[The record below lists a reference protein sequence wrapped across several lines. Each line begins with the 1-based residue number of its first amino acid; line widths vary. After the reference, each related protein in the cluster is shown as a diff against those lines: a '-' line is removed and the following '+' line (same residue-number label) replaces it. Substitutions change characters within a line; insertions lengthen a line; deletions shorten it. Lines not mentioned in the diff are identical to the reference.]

1 MEEENKTEDIVNETV
16 EEKEKIVNE
25 LEKSIES
32 GEEMEDV
39 LGTTKLDISK
49 ILGDASEDTE
59 EMEPN
64 ELVTQDSDGKYELNL
79 TLDEIKEYY
88 EYLSAKK
95 SRPEFADKFFADA
108 DSRIKESN
116 QISLMMNLS
125 LVPKILV
132 AESKL
137 VNEVTN
143 TAEYTYKTLDEKIA
157 LLQTLNKISSDIH
170 QSALKY
176 TQTVRD
182 ISSLPIIYRK
192 LVDEMLQIPGEK
204 LPRLKLLTKLTEVSD
219 ETWSRIEELVNL
231 D

>member
-1 MEEENKTEDIVNETV
+1 
-16 EEKEKIVNE
+16 
-25 LEKSIES
+25 
-32 GEEMEDV
+32 
-39 LGTTKLDISK
+39 
-49 ILGDASEDTE
+49 
-59 EMEPN
+59 MEPN
-64 ELVTQDSDGKYELNL
+64 ELVENSEQRYELNL
-79 TLDEIKEYY
+79 TLDEITEYY
-88 EYLSAKK
+88 EYLAAKR

-116 QISLMMNLS
+116 QISLIMSLS

-132 AESKL
+132 AQSKL

-143 TAEYTYKTLDEKIA
+143 TTEYSYKTLDEKIA
-157 LLQTLNKISSDIH
+157 LLQTLSKISSDIH

-204 LPRLKLLTKLTEVSD
+204 LSRLKCLTKLTEVSD
-219 ETWSRIEELVNL
+219 ETWSRIEELINL
-231 D
+231 G

>member
-1 MEEENKTEDIVNETV
+1 MGEDNLDDIVEETV
-16 EEKEKIVNE
+16 KKEELINE
-25 LEKSIES
+25 LEQSIES
-32 GEEMEDV
+32 GEEMTDV
-39 LGTTKLDISK
+39 LGTVKLDISK
-49 ILGDASEDTE
+49 ILGGDGKPSG

-64 ELVTQDSDGKYELNL
+64 ELVEDNEQRYELNL
-79 TLDEIKEYY
+79 TLDEITEYY
-88 EYLSAKK
+88 EYLAAKR

-116 QISLMMNLS
+116 QISLIMSLS

-132 AESKL
+132 AQSKL

-143 TAEYTYKTLDEKIA
+143 TVEYSYKTLDEKIA
-157 LLQTLNKISSDIH
+157 LLQTLSKISSDIH

-204 LPRLKLLTKLTEVSD
+204 LSRLKCLTKLTEVSD
-219 ETWSRIEELVNL
+219 ETWSRIEELINL
-231 D
+231 G

>member
-1 MEEENKTEDIVNETV
+1 MEDDSNDIVEETV
-16 EEKEKIVNE
+16 KKEELINE
-25 LEKSIES
+25 LEQSIES
-32 GEEMEDV
+32 GEEMTDV
-39 LGTTKLDISK
+39 LGTVKLDVSK
-49 ILGDASEDTE
+49 ILGGDGKPSG

-64 ELVTQDSDGKYELNL
+64 ELLADEQRYELNL
-79 TLDEIKEYY
+79 TLDEITEYY
-88 EYLSAKK
+88 EYLAAKR

-116 QISLMMNLS
+116 QISLIMSLS

-132 AESKL
+132 AQSKL

-143 TAEYTYKTLDEKIA
+143 TVEYSYKTLDEKIA
-157 LLQTLNKISSDIH
+157 LLQTLSKISSDIH

-204 LPRLKLLTKLTEVSD
+204 LSRLKCLTKLTEVSD
-219 ETWSRIEELVNL
+219 ETWSRIEELIDL
-231 D
+231 G